1 MKKTVIAFT
10 LLIATGTLL
19 LHGQKKGGPA
29 INLRYEENYSL
40 SYDETIDAYRQLAAH
55 YKTAKL
61 IEMGTTDI
69 GKPLHVFMISKDR
82 DFNPVSIKK
91 KGKTI
96 VLINNGIHAG
106 EPEGIDASI
115 EYAMSVLANRDGLGK
130 VLDNTV
136 IAIIPIYNVGGAL
149 NRSAFYRLNQN
160 GPEFKGARRNAR
172 NLDLN
177 RDFVKQDSKNARSF
191 AAIFNYL
198 NPDVFLDTHTTNGS
212 DHQFPVT
219 LIPTMHQRMSPSMGS
234 FFRGKMVPEL
244 YHRMR
249 TQTPYDMV
257 PYVQT
262 AGRGGIRSGITAF
275 EDHPYYSTGYAV
287 LYDCFAFMTENL
299 VYVNYPDRVKS
310 VIAFIT
316 HLVNYTSENGS
327 EIRAL
332 RIAAENETKQRKEY
346 VLDWAIDTEKSDKI
360 VFKGYETE
368 QKVTPISNRTTTV
381 YNHDKKWSDTIPFFN
396 YFKPVLSVEAPMAY
410 IVPQAWDDVIERMR
424 LNGVIITPL
433 ERDTIIEVESYF
445 IEKVTPSTRATQ
457 GRFMNTAIELNNSV
471 GNQQYYK
478 GDAVIYV
485 NQRSN
490 NYIVHMLEPK
500 APASFFTW
508 NFFDSILEGGEFFSI
523 WGFESHAKEML
534 DKSDELRAEFEKMK
548 AADPD
553 FASDP
558 VAQLQYIYQKAPHSE
573 ADRGTNRYPVARLL
587 K

>member
-1 MKKTVIAFT
+1 MKKT
-10 LLIATGTLL
+10 LIALSLLMATGSTLVYS
-19 LHGQKKGGPA
+19 QKGEPEIK
-29 INLRYEENYSL
+29 LRYEENYSL
-40 SYDETIDAYRQLAAH
+40 TYDETIEAYIKLAAH

-82 DFNPVSIKK
+82 DFDPVSIKK

-96 VLINNGIHAG
+96 VLVNNGIHAG

-115 EYAMSVLANRDGLGK
+115 EYAMNLLANRNGIAR

-136 IAIIPIYNVGGAL
+136 IAIIPIYNIGGAL

-191 AAIFNYL
+191 AEIFNHL
-198 NPDVFLDTHTTNGS
+198 DPDVFLDTHTTNGS
-212 DHQFPVT
+212 DHQFTVT
-219 LIPTMHQRMSPSMGS
+219 LIATMHQRMTPAMGK
-234 FFRGKMVPEL
+234 FFKQEMIPEL
-244 YHRMR
+244 YRRMSM
-249 TQTPYDMV
+249 QSSFDMV

-262 AGRGGIRSGITAF
+262 AGRSGIRSGITGF
-275 EDHPYYSTGYAV
+275 EDHPYYSTGYAG
-287 LYDCFAFMTENL
+287 LFDCFAFMTENL
-299 VYVNYPDRVKS
+299 VYKPYPERVKS
-310 VIAFIT
+310 VIEFIT
-316 HLVNYTSENGS
+316 HLVNYTSENS
-327 EIRAL
+327 KEIRSL
-332 RIAAENETKQRKEY
+332 RMSAVSETKTKKEY
-346 VLDWAIDTEKSDKI
+346 VLDWAIDTERSDKI
-360 VFKGYETE
+360 IFKGYETE
-368 QKVTPISNRTTTV
+368 QGLTPISNRTITK
-381 YNHDKKWSDTIPFFN
+381 YNYDKPWSDTIPFFD
-396 YFKPVLSVEAPMAY
+396 YFKPVLTVEAPVAY
-410 IVPQAWDDVIERMR
+410 IVPQAWNEVIERMQF
-424 LNGVIITPL
+424 NGVVINRL
-433 ERDTIIEVESYF
+433 DRDTIIEVESYF

-457 GRFMNTAIELNNSV
+457 GRFVNSAIEIKSSV
-471 GNQQYYK
+471 DKQQFYE
-478 GDAVIYV
+478 GDAVVFV

-508 NFFDSILEGGEFFSI
+508 NFFDSVLEGGEFFSI

-534 DKSDELRAEFEKMK
+534 DHSEELRVEFEKMK
-548 AADPD
+548 TSDPD

-573 ADRGTNRYPVARLL
+573 VARGTNRYPVARLL